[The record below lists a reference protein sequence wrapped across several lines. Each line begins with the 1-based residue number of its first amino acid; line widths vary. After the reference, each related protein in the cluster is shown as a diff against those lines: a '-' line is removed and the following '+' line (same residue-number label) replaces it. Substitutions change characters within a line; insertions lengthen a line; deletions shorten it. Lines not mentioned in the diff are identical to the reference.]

1 MRIRRHL
8 FAVVALALAA
18 APALAHDWNEKD
30 IAWKG
35 LDDGLALAKT
45 ERKPVCLIVY
55 TEWCPHC
62 GNYSKVFHDPKVV
75 EKTKQF
81 VMVRLDQDK
90 EKERTG
96 AYAPDGGYI
105 PRTMFLAPDGTLAA
119 DVHAPRPQYQYFYDE
134 KDPGSVLT
142 GMDAALAKLAA
153 AKPEP
158 KKPAAA
164 KPEPKKP

>member
-1 MRIRRHL
+1 MT
-8 FAVVALALAA
+8 LARTVLLAA
-18 APALAHDWNEKD
+18 ALVVLARPAAAHDWNEKD

-35 LDDGLALAKT
+35 LDDGLVLAKK
-45 ERKPVCLIVY
+45 EQKPVCLIVY

-62 GNYSKVFHDPKVV
+62 ANFSQVFHDPKVV

-96 AYAPDGGYI
+96 KYAPDGGYI

-119 DVHAPRPQYQYFYDE
+119 DVHAPRDKFQFFYDE
-134 KDPGSVLT
+134 KDPASVLA
-142 GMDAALAKLAA
+142 GMDGALAKLGKAA
-153 AKPEP
+153 P
-158 KKPAAA
+158 K
-164 KPEPKKP
+164 